1 MSYFRRPE
9 QKHNLR
15 LRENIDNLVASKIDY
30 ATPFHRAKLNI
41 ERNVFEE

>member
-15 LRENIDNLVASKIDY
+15 LRENIDVSVNARIDH
-30 ATPFHRAKLNI
+30 ATPFHRARFNI